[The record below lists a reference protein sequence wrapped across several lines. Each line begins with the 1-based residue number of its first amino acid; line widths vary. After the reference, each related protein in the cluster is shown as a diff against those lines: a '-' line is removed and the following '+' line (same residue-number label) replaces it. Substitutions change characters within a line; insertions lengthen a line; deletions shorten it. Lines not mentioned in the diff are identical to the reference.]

1 MDPAQ
6 FGYST
11 FPLHHS
17 PYSSISPSTL
27 SGTNTGKVALITGAG
42 QGIGAAISEA
52 LAKSGA
58 NVAILDLKIEKLKNT
73 KAACLQHGVE
83 ILDFEC
89 DVTGEDNIKSV
100 IDQVENQLGP
110 IDVLVNNAGIF
121 DQRPFIMST
130 FESFWRQIE
139 VNFKAPLML
148 IHHILPRMRDRGNG
162 CIINIA
168 SRSGTVDV
176 PMTLGYVS
184 SKAAVIRATHTLQKE
199 MVLDGLDPAIHMYA
213 LHPGGVLTGMGG
225 AGAAIDVKEKY
236 GDITDEEFF
245 KDLFK
250 DGPALCGQTCAYLA
264 TGRGKE
270 LRGLYLDCRQ
280 DVAKLLEIGR
290 DTLMKEN
297 RNTLTVNFIDGYCNE
312 P

>member
-1 MDPAQ
+1 MDPAE
-6 FGYST
+6 FGVST
-11 FPLHHS
+11 LPLQHS
-17 PYSSISPSTL
+17 PYGPITPESL
-27 SGTNTGKVALITGAG
+27 KGANTGKVAVVTGAA

-58 NVAILDLKIEKLKNT
+58 NVAILDLTVEKLGQT
-73 KAACLQHGVE
+73 KLACESHGVAVQAYA
-83 ILDFEC
+83 C
-89 DVTGEDNIKSV
+89 DVADSSAVSSTFDSIAK
-100 IDQVENQLGP
+100 DLGP
-110 IDVLVNNAGIF
+110 IDILVNNAGIL

-130 FESFWRQIE
+130 FDGFWKQIE
-139 VNFKAPLML
+139 VNFKAPLL
-148 IHHILPRMRDRGNG
+148 TIHTLLPHFRARGSG

-184 SKAAVIRATHTLQKE
+184 SKAALIRTTHTLQRE
-199 MVLDGLDPAIHMYA
+199 MELDGLDPAIHLYA

-225 AGAAIDVKEKY
+225 NGAGKDVLDKY
-236 GDITDEEFF
+236 GDVRDEAFF
-245 KDLFK
+245 MALFK
-250 DGPALCGQTCAYLA
+250 DGPDLCGQTCAWLA

-280 DVAKLLEIGR
+280 DVGKLLEYGR
-290 DTLMKEN
+290 ERLLKEK
-297 RNTLTVNFIDGYCNE
+297 RNTLGVNFLDGYCNE

>member
-11 FPLHHS
+11 LPLQHA
-17 PYSSISPSTL
+17 PYDTISSSTL
-27 SGTNTGKVALITGAG
+27 SGTNAGKVAFVTGAG
-42 QGIGAAISEA
+42 QGIGAAIAEA

-58 NVAILDLKIEKLKNT
+58 DVAILDLKIGNLT
-73 KAACLQHGVE
+73 KTKEACLQHNIKVA
-83 ILDFEC
+83 DFAC
-89 DVTGEDNIKSV
+89 DVTDAEKIKEV
-100 IDQVENQLGP
+100 IDKVEKELGP

-130 FESFWRQIE
+130 FDGFWKQIE

-148 IHHILPRMRDRGNG
+148 IHQILPRMRDRGSG

-176 PMTLGYVS
+176 PMTLGYVT
-184 SKAAVIRATHTLQKE
+184 SKAALIRATHTLQKE
-199 MVLDGLDPAIHMYA
+199 MELDGLDPAIHMYA
-213 LHPGGVLTGMGG
+213 LHPGGVKSGMGG
-225 AGAAIDVKEKY
+225 GEFSSWALKGDVTNIMVAGAASDVKDKY

-250 DGPALCGQTCAYLA
+250 DGPTLCGQTCAYLA

-270 LRGLYLDCRQ
+270 LRGLFL
-280 DVAKLLEIGR
+280 G
-290 DTLMKEN
+290 
-297 RNTLTVNFIDGYCNE
+297 GYFDLGTFLVLC
-312 P
+312 

>member
-11 FPLHHS
+11 LPLQHK
-17 PYSSISPSTL
+17 PYDTILPETL
-27 SGTNTGKVALITGAG
+27 KGANTGKVAFVTGAG
-42 QGIGAAISEA
+42 QGIGAAIAEA

-58 NVAILDLKIEKLKNT
+58 NVAILDLKLDNLAKT
-73 KAACLQHGVE
+73 KETCLSHGVKVE
-83 ILDFEC
+83 DFAC
-89 DVTGEDNIKSV
+89 DVTDGEKV
-100 IDQVENQLGP
+100 KEVMDQVEQKLGP
-110 IDVLVNNAGIF
+110 IDVLINNAGIL
-121 DQRPFIMST
+121 DQRPFMMST
-130 FESFWRQIE
+130 FDGFWRQIE

-148 IHHILPRMRDRGNG
+148 IHQILPRMKERGSG

-176 PMTLGYVS
+176 PMTLGYVT
-184 SKAAVIRATHTLQKE
+184 SKAALIRATHTLQLE
-199 MVLDGLDPAIHMYA
+199 MELDGLDPAIHMYA
-213 LHPGGVLTGMGG
+213 LHPGGVLTAMGG
-225 AGAAIDVKEKY
+225 AGAAKEVKEKY
-236 GDITDEEFF
+236 GDITDEEFY

-250 DGPALCGQTCAYLA
+250 DGPPLCGQTCAYLA

-270 LRGLYLDCRQ
+270 LRGFFFDCRQ
-280 DVAKLLEIGR
+280 DIAKLLDYGR
-290 DTLMKEN
+290 ERLLKEN